1 MPRTSTYEVVLDAGM
16 FTPSQMQ
23 ITAVGRLGFQ
33 AGTRW
38 VRDHLCSHRRLVTEH
53 RVGFV
58 LWSWQL
64 EYEKPLRFD
73 DSDAVTVDVGA
84 QVRGPRST
92 QLEFETTFSGPEGV
106 AVRTRATS
114 VPLSL
119 SGDSAL
125 SGVPAVLPDSLV
137 AGFLPDEVVRAPHR
151 CQVRSLCTAFER
163 EGDLLAAEADP
174 LPTFRIHRH
183 HCEVADQWYWAET
196 LGFAVGA
203 REEFVRRLG
212 RRVPELRGALSDGI
226 RRVDATWL
234 RTGQLWDLFQVRTR
248 AHHHGASIAFVHELE
263 LVGDSGGPYA
273 IIVERT

>member
-1 MPRTSTYEVVLDAGM
+1 M
-16 FTPSQMQ
+16 
-23 ITAVGRLGFQ
+23 
-33 AGTRW
+33 
-38 VRDHLCSHRRLVTEH
+38 TEH

-64 EYEKPLRFD
+64 EYEKPLRFHD
-73 DSDAVTVDVGA
+73 LDAATVEVGA

-92 QLEFETTFSGPEGV
+92 QLEFETTFSGPGGV

-125 SGVPAVLPDSLV
+125 SGAPAVLPDSLV
-137 AGFLPDEVVRAPHR
+137 AEFLADEVVRAPHR
-151 CQVRSLCTAFER
+151 CQVRALRAAFER
-163 EGDLLAAEADP
+163 DGELLAENTDP
-174 LPTFRIHRH
+174 LPTYRIHRH
-183 HCEVADQWYWAET
+183 HCEVADQWYWAES

-203 REEFVRRLG
+203 REEFVRRYG
-212 RRVPELRGALSDGI
+212 GRVPELRASLSDGI

-234 RTGQLWDLFQVRTR
+234 RAGQLWDLFQVRTR
-248 AHHHGASIAFVHELE
+248 AHRHGPGIAFVHELE